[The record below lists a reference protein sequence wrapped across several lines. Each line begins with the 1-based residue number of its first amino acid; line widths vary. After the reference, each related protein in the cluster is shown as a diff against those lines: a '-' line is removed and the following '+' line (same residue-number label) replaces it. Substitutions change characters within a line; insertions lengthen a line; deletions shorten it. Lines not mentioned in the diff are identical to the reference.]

1 MVGLDLSIRLDKR
14 KGKLLKNLGRELN
27 RVANNIK
34 RRSVPRP
41 NTHRSDTH
49 RWEIYCAGYTAPK
62 SVKLDK
68 ARANDLRV
76 ELLGEA

>member
-1 MVGLDLSIRLDKR
+1 M
-14 KGKLLKNLGRELN
+14 KNLEKELN
-27 RVANNIK
+27 RVANHIT

-41 NTHRSDTH
+41 NSHRSDTH

-68 ARANDLRV
+68 ARAKDLTV
-76 ELLGEA
+76 DAIAFS